1 MLYEV
6 PKSGGDCVDRFV
18 LRHFQL
24 RVFAVIRFTL
34 KTPSLRHEGKMRM

>member
-6 PKSGGDCVDRFV
+6 PKSVGDCVDRFV
-18 LRHFQL
+18 LRHFRL

-34 KTPSLRHEGKMRM
+34 KTPSLRHEKKM